1 MKPMRLTIGLALVL
15 IAGCTEGRNQ
25 PSFPDLN
32 PVKGTVTVAGKTAT
46 GGVVTFHAEPRN
58 EDFLINSEVGGDG
71 GFSLST
77 VRTTDSRGERK
88 PGVPSGKYTVTFTP
102 PLGDQT
108 AGGSQEPISLP
119 APVSVS
125 GPETNL
131 KIDVPAP
138 KK

>member
-1 MKPMRLTIGLALVL
+1 MRATIGVMVLLLV
-15 IAGCTEGRNQ
+15 GCSDGRNQ

-32 PVKGTVTVAGKTAT
+32 PVKGTVTIGGKTAT
-46 GGVVTFHAEPRN
+46 GGVVTFHAEPKN
-58 EDFLINSEVGGDG
+58 EEFLINSEVDGDG
-71 GFSLST
+71 SFSLST

-88 PGVPSGKYTVTFTP
+88 PGVAAGKYTVTYTP

-119 APVSVS
+119 APVSIS

-131 KIDVPAP
+131 KIDVPAA